1 MAGNL
6 NRDRGAA
13 REHSSQH
20 SRIDFARWHLDI
32 DAVLNRIIPPPPW
45 HLLPRPVS
53 HFLGYRG
60 NKPQKALGNLVI
72 AFWSLIGVFCGVL
85 LISEVSLRVPAFQ
98 NHHAPIIVGSF
109 VCTQPY
115 PGLCFRVRAAAN
127 VSRVPQPC
135 SNSAQLSHPLRNLG
149 TRFSVR

>member
-1 MAGNL
+1 MTGNL

-32 DAVLNRIIPPPPW
+32 DTVLNRFIPPPPW

-72 AFWSLIGVFCGVL
+72 AFWSLIGVFSGVL

-115 PGLCFRVRAAAN
+115 PGLC
-127 VSRVPQPC
+127 
-135 SNSAQLSHPLRNLG
+135 SALEHR
-149 TRFSVR
+149 